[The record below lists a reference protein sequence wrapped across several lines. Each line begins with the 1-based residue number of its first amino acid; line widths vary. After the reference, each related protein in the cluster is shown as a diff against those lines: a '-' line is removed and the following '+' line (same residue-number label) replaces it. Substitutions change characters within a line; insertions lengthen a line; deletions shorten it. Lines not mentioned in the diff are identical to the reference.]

1 MRVVMEPIIIGR
13 LILMFVIGFITWSL
27 ALYRFL
33 ATEQRQVGLLC
44 GLIFTEE
51 FTALCLGKFLANSG
65 FYYEAA
71 AIAAGGTLASYLI
84 LRNKSKEINH
94 V

>member
-1 MRVVMEPIIIGR
+1 MKKVVLMTAILIGR
-13 LILMFVIGFITWSL
+13 LILMFVIGFVTWSL

-44 GLIFTEE
+44 GLIFIEE
-51 FTALCLGKFLANSG
+51 FTALCLGKYLANSG

-71 AIAAGGTLASYLI
+71 AISAGGTLAAYLI
-84 LRNKSKEINH
+84 LRKKSKR
-94 V
+94 